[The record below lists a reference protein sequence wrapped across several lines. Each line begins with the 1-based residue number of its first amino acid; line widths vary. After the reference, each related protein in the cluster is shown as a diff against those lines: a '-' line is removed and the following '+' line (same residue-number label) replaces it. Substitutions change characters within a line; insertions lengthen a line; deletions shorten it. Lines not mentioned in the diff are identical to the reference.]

1 MITCAVDK
9 KHDFEFG
16 EGDSVHGV
24 HQLPKDVPF
33 QPQVHWEKTTPCY
46 GNVVWEL
53 EYLIVPFGG
62 VISEERTSVLSSGSF
77 YEDNTYR
84 TPLNTTIVGKNYD
97 DMFYYKLTRGRGTYP
112 HKSILTAL
120 QLKPQ

>member
-33 QPQVHWEKTTPCY
+33 QPQVYWDKTTPCY

-53 EYLIVPFGG
+53 EYMVVPFGG
-62 VISEERTSVLSSGSF
+62 VTPVERTYVLSSGSF
-77 YEDNTYR
+77 YEDNVYR
-84 TPLNTTIVGKNYD
+84 TTLDTTIVGKND
-97 DMFYYKLTRGRGTYP
+97 DDILYYKLTRGRGTYP
-112 HKSILTAL
+112 HKSILYTFRLA
-120 QLKPQ
+120 P